1 MNDIPYT
8 KVPGKIS
15 RLLAKVKEVN
25 VPEKVTKSWL
35 KTVGFTSSNDYSLV
49 SVLRLVG
56 LIEPDGKPTNYWQEF
71 RGPRGKQVLADG
83 IRKGYSVLY
92 SVYPDA
98 HNKSD
103 SDLESIIS
111 QSTKS
116 GHRVIALI
124 ASTFKKLVAEA
135 DFSNS
140 VEDDLS
146 GEAISPLNSAD
157 KSPVVKGENTQPP
170 LHIDLQI
177 HISADSTTEQIDA
190 IFSSMAKHLY
200 GAK

>member
-8 KVPGKIS
+8 KVPGKIG

-25 VPEKVTKSWL
+25 VPEKVTNSWL
-35 KTVGFTSSNDYSLV
+35 KTVGFTSSNDHSLIG
-49 SVLRLVG
+49 VLRVVG
-56 LIEPDGKPTNYWQEF
+56 LIEPDGKPTNYWQDF

-83 IRKGYSVLY
+83 IRKGYSTLY

-116 GHRVIALI
+116 GHQVISLI

-146 GEAISPLNSAD
+146 GEAISPHNSAD
-157 KSPVVKGENTQPP
+157 KSPVVKGENTQPS